1 MRCAFSPRKVKAE
14 FFDSLNV
21 LRERLASAKRSPP
34 LAGPLHA
41 WVGRV
46 TLIVSPHLLEAE

>member
-21 LRERLASAKRSPP
+21 LRERLASGKRS
-34 LAGPLHA
+34 AA
-41 WVGRV
+41 
-46 TLIVSPHLLEAE
+46 A